1 MKKLIVLKGIP
12 GSGKSTWA
20 KEKCEKD
27 SNYIRINRDDIRIEY
42 SREYS
47 KRFEKLV
54 KKTEKAQALLA
65 LEEGWNVILD
75 DTNFNASDLIQ
86 EIISE
91 GPEDLEVEYKE
102 FNTPLDECIKRDASR
117 PKPVGEA
124 VVRSFWNRY
133 VKTQSKA

>member
-20 KEKCEKD
+20 KEKCEREPD
-27 SNYIRINRDDIRIEY
+27 FIRINRDDIRIEY

-47 KRFEKLV
+47 KKFEKLV

-65 LEEGWNVILD
+65 LSEGWNVILD

-86 EIISE
+86 EIIAE
-91 GPEDLEVEYKE
+91 GPDLEVEYKE
-102 FNTPLDECIKRDASR
+102 FDTPLEECIKRDAAR

-124 VVRSFWNRY
+124 VIRSFWNRY